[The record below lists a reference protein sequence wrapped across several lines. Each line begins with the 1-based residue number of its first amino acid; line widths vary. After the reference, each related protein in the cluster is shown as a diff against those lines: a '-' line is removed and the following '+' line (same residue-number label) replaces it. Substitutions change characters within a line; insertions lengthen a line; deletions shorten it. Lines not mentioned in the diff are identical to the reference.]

1 VDDLSTKADLMES
14 SQQIMG
20 TFLRAHRERLSP
32 AVLGLKMSSRRRTP
46 GLRREEIAQAGGVSS
61 TWYTWLE
68 QGRPVSAS
76 KAALSRIAGALQLTH
91 AERLYLFELSG
102 AVDPEDAVSS
112 PSSVPESLIRLTHS
126 FALPAYVL
134 DRQWN
139 AVAWNGH
146 ASRLFKAWLVDS
158 DDRNLLRF
166 IFLAPAAHELIVDWK
181 SRAQRVIAEF
191 RSDAGRHLN
200 DLPMLRLVQ
209 SLQTESRLF
218 TKLWNAQD
226 VRERQGGSRRFRSS
240 KGKILSYDQVS
251 LVPSG
256 RSDLRLI
263 TLLPETRYVRPSQKD
278 PMDTDAKR

>member
-1 VDDLSTKADLMES
+1 MSSTQGGDLRAKDNLMES
-14 SQQIMG
+14 SQQTMG

-32 AVLGLKMSSRRRTP
+32 AALGLKMSSRRRTP
-46 GLRREEIAQAGGVSS
+46 GLRREEVAQASGVSS

-68 QGRPVSAS
+68 QGRSVSAS

-112 PSSVPESLIRLTHS
+112 PSTVPESLIRLTQS

-139 AVAWNGH
+139 AVAWNRH
-146 ASRLFKAWLVDS
+146 ASLLFKAWLVDS
-158 DDRNLLRF
+158 DERNLLRF
-166 IFLAPAAHELIVDWK
+166 VFLVPTARELIVDWK

-209 SLQTESRLF
+209 SLQTESRIF
-218 TKLWNAQD
+218 TRLWNAQD
-226 VRERQGGSRRFRSS
+226 VRERQGGLRRFRSS

-263 TLLPETRYVRPSQKD
+263 TLLPETRCIHPS
-278 PMDTDAKR
+278 